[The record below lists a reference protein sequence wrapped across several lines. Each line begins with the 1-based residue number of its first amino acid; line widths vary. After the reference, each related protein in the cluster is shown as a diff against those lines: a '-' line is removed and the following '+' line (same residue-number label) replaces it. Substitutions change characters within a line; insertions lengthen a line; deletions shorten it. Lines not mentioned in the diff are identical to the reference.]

1 MDVSVIIVS
10 YNTLDFTRKCLQS
23 VYEQTCD
30 INFEVIVSDNGSTDG
45 SIENIKRDFPDV
57 ILIENNENLGFGK
70 ANNRALEHASGKYI
84 FYLNS
89 DTVLINNAIKI
100 FFDYW
105 ENSSNNE
112 KIGALGCNLLNF
124 ENRITHSFG
133 SFPTFKHLRRN
144 LILNFI
150 NSLIKPLLIHFI
162 GNRSIFK
169 SNFQEYFGNVDYITG
184 ADLFVLNDKNAF
196 FDEDFF
202 MYYEETDLQLK
213 MSYLNLERKI
223 IEGPKIIHYEGG
235 SDMLKKRKAY
245 HTFTT
250 ATNIFMWYSAVLY
263 LKKNDSNV
271 LHYKTLKNMLKFVWG
286 MPRNRQKC
294 NEYYQKLKLL

>member
-1 MDVSVIIVS
+1 
-10 YNTLDFTRKCLQS
+10 
-23 VYEQTCD
+23 
-30 INFEVIVSDNGSTDG
+30 
-45 SIENIKRDFPDV
+45 
-57 ILIENNENLGFGK
+57 
-70 ANNRALEHASGKYI
+70 
-84 FYLNS
+84 
-89 DTVLINNAIKI
+89 
-100 FFDYW
+100 
-105 ENSSNNE
+105 
-112 KIGALGCNLLNF
+112 
-124 ENRITHSFG
+124 
-133 SFPTFKHLRRN
+133 
-144 LILNFI
+144 
-150 NSLIKPLLIHFI
+150 
-162 GNRSIFK
+162 
-169 SNFQEYFGNVDYITG
+169 
-184 ADLFVLNDKNAF
+184 
-196 FDEDFF
+196 